1 MEKVK
6 CHIEQLYGKTLEEVS
21 GVIEQYARENS
32 FYILE
37 KTDSFSAGYLLE
49 MQENWQ
55 DHLLKLTVFNRG
67 SEVRIER
74 DDDGFALRVLSED
87 AEDGEILLKK
97 NITYLL
103 SKNTV
108 SADLVNDG
116 YSLLSYAEY
125 FKNDENS
132 GIPLKVEERFTGF
145 LKKGDENE

>member
-21 GVIEQYARENS
+21 AVIEHYAKENS

-49 MQENWQ
+49 MHENWQ
-55 DHLLKLTVFNRG
+55 EHLLKLTVFNKD

-74 DDDGFALRVLSED
+74 DDGCFALRILAED
-87 AEDGEILLKK
+87 ASDGEILLKK
-97 NITYLL
+97 NISYLL
-103 SKNTV
+103 AKNTV
-108 SADLVNDG
+108 SADLLKDG